1 MWRQSRKGF
10 IMTNEQIEKYIEKR
24 VKNICVELQK
34 KGISLDFT
42 SRHDENRAQ
51 IEIIAYTEDE

>member
-1 MWRQSRKGF
+1 
-10 IMTNEQIEKYIEKR
+10 MTNEQIEKYIAKR
-24 VKNICVELQK
+24 VKNICVELES